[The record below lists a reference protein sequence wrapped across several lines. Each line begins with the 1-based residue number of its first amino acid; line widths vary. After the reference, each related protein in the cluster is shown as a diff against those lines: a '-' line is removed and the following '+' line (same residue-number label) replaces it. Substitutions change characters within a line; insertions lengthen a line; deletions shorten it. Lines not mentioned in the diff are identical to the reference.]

1 MALNESAVIWIDD
14 KNGVVIEEY
23 KGVYSIKAVQKYQS
37 QGGEKISYDW
47 VRRETWNKD
56 TRKREVP
63 EKVNAAMGVSL
74 GDKEQAISSLKALLA
89 GLGVEP
95 DLGEGGVPF

>member
-1 MALNESAVIWIDD
+1 MIDESAVIWITD
-14 KNGVVIEEY
+14 KAGVVIEDY
-23 KGVYSIKAVQKYQS
+23 KGVYSLKAVQKYQS
-37 QGGEKISYDW
+37 QGKEKFSYDW

-74 GDKEQAISSLKALLA
+74 GDKEQAIQALTSILA
-89 GLGVEP
+89 GLGITLQ
-95 DLGEGGVPF
+95 DLPEDTPPF